1 VYGYAARHR
10 SRESVA
16 VVLQT
21 MALPVLVRPVAP
33 ATEQNAPGVTVAFEA
48 AVVVAFVAAV
58 VFGAAVVVL
67 AVVAALV
74 VGATGAVVAGAA
86 VVAGT
91 LVEAGV
97 AGAVVAGLVVV
108 ALVVTAA
115 LVGRAGELTLAL
127 ANLGICGLGVDVSG
141 FAIAPTAPRLKT
153 PPATTPILTF
163 PLSAFHCPARR
174 VVSLVVGIRYGR
186 RGWCG
191 QFMLGGCDMGLLR
204 GGALGNISRP
214 PRVAVRRSPI
224 EPKSASRCRRPSR
237 QGRLRVSIV
246 LRHPRIYAADVS
258 PTATTSSS

>member
-1 VYGYAARHR
+1 
-10 SRESVA
+10 
-16 VVLQT
+16 

-33 ATEQNAPGVTVAFEA
+33 ATEQNAPGVTVAFA
-48 AVVVAFVAAV
+48 AGAVVVAFVAAV

-74 VGATGAVVAGAA
+74 VGAAVAVVAGAA

-108 ALVVTAA
+108 AAVTTAA

-127 ANLGICGLGVDVSG
+127 ANFGTCGLGVEVSG
-141 FAIAPTAPRLKT
+141 FAIAPTAPRLRT
-153 PPATTPILTF
+153 PPATTPILTL

-174 VVSLVVGIRYGR
+174 VVSLVVGIRYGG

-191 QFMLGGCDMGLLR
+191 QFMLGGCDM
-204 GGALGNISRP
+204 
-214 PRVAVRRSPI
+214 RS
-224 EPKSASRCRRPSR
+224 
-237 QGRLRVSIV
+237 L
-246 LRHPRIYAADVS
+246 HPGY
-258 PTATTSSS
+258 